1 MSLSMPL
8 LPEEN
13 VIFSVSDLSS
23 CLKRLVEGAFSLV
36 RVKGEIS
43 GLKVHSSG
51 HVYFSLKDDQSL
63 IDGICW
69 KMTAAK
75 LPLKLE
81 EGMEVICSGRI
92 TTYPARSKY
101 QIIVD
106 TMEPAGVGA
115 LMKLLQERKE
125 RLEKEGLFR
134 AEHKKLLPFF
144 PKTIGVITS
153 PTGAV
158 IRDILHRIKDRF
170 PCHVIV
176 WPVAVQGQSASR
188 EVAQALRGFNT
199 LLDKPD
205 LLIVARGGGSLED
218 LWAFN
223 EEEVVRA
230 VFESNIPVISA
241 VGHETDTTLI
251 DFVADRRAPTPT
263 AAAEMATPVLEDLRL
278 SMARAGMQLM
288 HSLLRVLK
296 EYAIKLESL
305 GRGLGSPQRRIEEK
319 LQYVDDKAERLSMAL
334 KTFMEKQQRRL
345 EHAGQLLE
353 SYSYQKTLKR
363 GFSIIKDNAGHV
375 IQSLSQCHVKD
386 HVSIVLQ
393 DGIVVAEVL
402 EKA

>member
-1 MSLSMPL
+1 MPL

-13 VIFSVSDLSS
+13 MIFSVSDLSAS
-23 CLKRLVEGAFSLV
+23 LKRLVEGTFPSV

-51 HVYFSLKDDQSL
+51 HVYFSLKDDQSM

-75 LPLKLE
+75 LPLNLLE

-106 TMEPAGVGA
+106 HVEPAGVGA

-125 RLEKEGLFR
+125 RLEKEGLF
-134 AEHKKLLPFF
+134 AATHKKPLPFF
-144 PKTIGVITS
+144 PKIIGVITS

-176 WPVAVQGQSASR
+176 WPVAVQGQSAAGEVSR
-188 EVAQALRGFNT
+188 ALKGFNA
-199 LLDKPD
+199 LSNKPD

-278 SMARAGMQLM
+278 SLARSGMQLM
-288 HSLLRVLK
+288 HGLLRVFK
-296 EYAIKLESL
+296 EYAIKLDFL
-305 GRGLGSPQRRIEEK
+305 ARGLGSPKLRIEER
-319 LQYVDDKAERLSMAL
+319 LQYVDDKTERLSMAL
-334 KTFMEKQQRRL
+334 KTFTEKQQRRL

-363 GFSIIKDNAGHV
+363 GFAIIKDRTGHV
-375 IQSLSQCHVKD
+375 IQSLSQCQVKD
-386 HVSIVLQ
+386 HVSIFLQ
-393 DGIVVAEVL
+393 DGVVVTKVL